1 MPKPT
6 DRLSRMNAVRRAWI
20 VAACIGTVE
29 SLKDQ
34 GICRWN
40 YPLRSLEQH
49 AKNNITSFHEA
60 RKISSS
66 SSSPSVAAAAEAP
79 NADKARRTEESLEK
93 VMYLSCWGPN
103 TVRF

>member
-1 MPKPT
+1 
-6 DRLSRMNAVRRAWI
+6 MNAVSRVWI
-20 VAACIGTVE
+20 VAACIGVVE

-34 GICRWN
+34 GFCRWN
-40 YPLRSLEQH
+40 YPWRSLEQH
-49 AKNNITSFHEA
+49 AKNNTRWFYEA

-66 SSSPSVAAAAEAP
+66 SCSPSVAAAAEAS
-79 NADKARRTEESLEK
+79 NADRTRRTEESLKK